1 MHYFNL
7 KHFKILISTFMT
19 TFTFQSSFLKTGLFS
34 LILLVKTTSHAQNEG
49 VILKIGGAT
58 NAVVNSIGKSLLIY
72 GGSLA
77 VEAPLK
83 KRSALCFHLDVTG
96 ELGEKDNLL
105 SLGAQLRSYSKTAT
119 HGFYW
124 GPDATIHGLK
134 YYDERYGLASINLA
148 MGYQADLSKKIV
160 LNIGSSAGLMSAFK
174 NFNPV
179 ATWRLELQFGI
190 RTYLDKMTP
199 LPLKQ

>member
-1 MHYFNL
+1 MA
-7 KHFKILISTFMT
+7 S
-19 TFTFQSSFLKTGLFS
+19 FTFQSTFLKTSLFS
-34 LILLVKTTSHAQNEG
+34 LVLLGNASLSAQNEG
-49 VILKIGGAT
+49 VLLKLGGAT

-72 GGSLA
+72 GGSLS

-83 KRSALCFHLDVTG
+83 KRSSLCFHLDLTG

-105 SLGAQLRSYSKTAT
+105 SLGAQLRSYGKTAT

-134 YYDERYGLASINLA
+134 YYDERRGLGSLNLA

-160 LNIGSSAGLMSAFK
+160 LNIGGSAGLMTAFK

-179 ATWRLELQFGI
+179 ATWRLELQLGI
-190 RTYLDKMTP
+190 RTYPEKMTP
-199 LPLKQ
+199 LPVKQ